1 MARPNPDP
9 WNWGWEDSGISSNSG
24 SVSNSS
30 SGNKNQNNN
39 NNNVCPD
46 PVWGWSVDS
55 TATHQEHNVPSTD
68 VGYSSAQHGQNY
80 TIAPM
85 HVPVS
90 SGSVA
95 TVMTPSTAALIAESF
110 SSDSGN
116 QTPLFLSGGS
126 QNLTGN
132 NPIAMNFVRNNN
144 VIPPVVNSGNQ
155 HTALSTPSHF
165 NRDVGYSHGSHGA
178 KSDFEQGYMNN
189 ISQQVTYTAGV
200 SEDRLRE
207 SHVVTQEVKSVGTI
221 EQDAPHPSVD
231 CVRRG
236 EEFSDVPVRK
246 SDTKTEKT
254 IKDEFDSPA
263 NDIPELSRGSSIREQ
278 DMSKQSSSTGND
290 GLSSQWSTESLP
302 SSEEL
307 SQTVE
312 GNEVISPHSN
322 VPHLSLVADSLLINQ
337 QNEQYHQSYVHG
349 SYEFSSDD
357 LNCRYV
363 ERTGEP
369 QCLKDVPISESR
381 NLYTQEYPSY
391 GINAYASE
399 QVTNETTIWNQSEGN
414 SGYSQGD
421 TYGQMSG
428 GGNISTLSSSS
439 PYVLSDFP
447 ATQQESMMNIAHIS
461 TETIKTLPIESVAS
475 ALENLTVSNEN
486 LRSPDVENK
495 EIVYPETE
503 ENSVT
508 TSAFQGHSNL
518 SHGSNVNIPP
528 TQAALGP
535 PPKTTGIAQ
544 KKNNNPYS
552 LTQKHVQ
559 KYRASPPSGE
569 GAAGV
574 VDKRNYNH
582 PHIPLVG
589 PTESGV
595 NVAQFGALPEIMS
608 HTINTLMQPS
618 YSLKAVETSGSIG
631 RKKKTPLMA
640 EDVVNLETVPD
651 NKERPDFVDVLQT
664 APVMRLHAA
673 AVGQV
678 GFRADI
684 RNSFQVSLC
693 VSVSE

>member
-1 MARPNPDP
+1 VARPNPDP
-9 WNWGWEDSGISSNSG
+9 WNWGWEESGLSANTG

-30 SGNKNQNNN
+30 SSNSKNRNNN

-46 PVWGWSVDS
+46 PMWGWSVDS
-55 TATHQEHNVPSTD
+55 TATRQEHSVPSTD

-85 HVPVS
+85 HVSVS

-95 TVMTPSTAALIAESF
+95 AVMTPSTAALIAESF

-116 QTPLFLSGGS
+116 QTPLFSSSGS

-132 NPIAMNFVRNNN
+132 KNPLTMNFVRNNN
-144 VIPPVVNSGNQ
+144 VIPPVVNSGYQ

-165 NRDVGYSHGSHGA
+165 NQDVNYSHGSHGA

-207 SHVVTQEVKSVGTI
+207 SNVVTQEVKNVGTI
-221 EQDAPHPSVD
+221 EQDTPHPSVD

-236 EEFSDVPVRK
+236 EEFSDPICK
-246 SDTKTEKT
+246 SDTKTEKS
-254 IKDEFDSPA
+254 IKEEFDSAA
-263 NDIPELSRGSSIREQ
+263 NDVPELSRGSSSREQ
-278 DMSKQSSSTGND
+278 DISKQSSSTGND

-312 GNEVISPHSN
+312 GNEVISPRSN
-322 VPHLSLVADSLLINQ
+322 VPHLSITDTLLINQ
-337 QNEQYHQSYVHG
+337 QNDQYQSYVHG
-349 SYEFSSDD
+349 SYEFSNDD
-357 LNCRYV
+357 QNCRYV

-369 QCLKDVPISESR
+369 QCLKDVPISECR

-391 GINAYASE
+391 GINVSASE
-399 QVTNETTIWNQSEGN
+399 QVTNETTWNQGEGN
-414 SGYSQGD
+414 SGCSQGD
-421 TYGQMSG
+421 TYSQMSG

-439 PYVLSDFP
+439 LYVHGDFP
-447 ATQQESMMNIAHIS
+447 TAQPETMMNIAHIS

-475 ALENLTVSNEN
+475 GLENLTVSNEN

-503 ENSVT
+503 ENSGAI
-508 TSAFQGHSNL
+508 SAFQGHSSL
-518 SHGSNVNIPP
+518 SHGSNVNITP
-528 TQAALGP
+528 TQAVLGP
-535 PPKTTGIAQ
+535 PPKTTGTTQ

-574 VDKRNYNH
+574 VDKRNYSH
-582 PHIPLVG
+582 PHIPSVG

-608 HTINTLMQPS
+608 HTINTHMQPT
-618 YSLKAVETSGSIG
+618 YSLKTVETSGSIG
-631 RKKKTPLMA
+631 RKKKTPPLMA

-678 GFRADI
+678 GFRVDI
-684 RNSFQVSLC
+684 RNPFQVS
-693 VSVSE
+693 

>member
-1 MARPNPDP
+1 VARPNPDP
-9 WNWGWEDSGISSNSG
+9 WNWGWEESGISANSESLSNST
-24 SVSNSS
+24 SSSNS
-30 SGNKNQNNN
+30 NKNKNNN

-46 PVWGWSVDS
+46 PVWSWSVDS
-55 TATHQEHNVPSTD
+55 TATHQEPVPSTNAS
-68 VGYSSAQHGQNY
+68 YSSAQHGQNY
-80 TIAPM
+80 TIAPT
-85 HVPVS
+85 HASVS

-110 SSDSGN
+110 SSGSAD
-116 QTPLFLSGGS
+116 QTPLFSIGSS

-132 NPIAMNFVRNNN
+132 KNPLTLNFVRNNN
-144 VIPPVVNSGNQ
+144 ISHPVVNIGNQ
-155 HTALSTPSHF
+155 YTAVSTPSHF
-165 NRDVGYSHGSHGA
+165 NQDVNYSHGSYGA
-178 KSDFEQGYMNN
+178 KSDFEQGYVNN

-200 SEDRLRE
+200 NEETLRE
-207 SHVVTQEVKSVGTI
+207 SQVVTQEVKNVGTI

-236 EEFSDVPVRK
+236 EEFSDVPVCK
-246 SDTKTEKT
+246 SDTKTEKS
-254 IKDEFDSPA
+254 IKEELDSPA
-263 NDIPELSRGSSIREQ
+263 NDVPELGRGSSSREQ
-278 DMSKQSSSTGND
+278 DISKQSSSTGND

-302 SSEEL
+302 SSEEV

-322 VPHLSLVADSLLINQ
+322 VPHLSVTDTLLINQ
-337 QNEQYHQSYVHG
+337 QNDQFHQSYVHG
-349 SYEFSSDD
+349 SYEFNNNDQ
-357 LNCRYV
+357 NGRHV

-369 QCLKDVPISESR
+369 QCLQDVPVSESR
-381 NLYTQEYPSY
+381 NLCTQEYPSY
-391 GINAYASE
+391 GSNVCASE
-399 QVTNETTIWNQSEGN
+399 QITNETTTWKQGAGN
-414 SGYSQGD
+414 RGYSQGD
-421 TYGQMSG
+421 IYGQVSG
-428 GGNISTLSSSS
+428 GGNISTLSSSNL
-439 PYVLSDFP
+439 YVHSDFP
-447 ATQQESMMNIAHIS
+447 TAQPETMMNIAHIS
-461 TETIKTLPIESVAS
+461 TETIKTPLPIENVVN

-503 ENSVT
+503 ENSGAM
-508 TSAFQGHSNL
+508 SSLPGHSNL
-518 SHGSNVNIPP
+518 PHGSNVNINP
-528 TQAALGP
+528 TQAVLGL
-535 PPKTTGIAQ
+535 PPKTTGISQ
-544 KKNNNPYS
+544 KKNSNPYS

-574 VDKRNYNH
+574 VDKSNYNH
-582 PHIPLVG
+582 SHIPSVG

-608 HTINTLMQPS
+608 HTINTLMQPT
-618 YSLKAVETSGSIG
+618 YSHKTLETSGSIG
-631 RKKKTPLMA
+631 RRKKTPPPMA

-651 NKERPDFVDVLQT
+651 NKERPDFIDVLQT

-684 RNSFQVSLC
+684 RNSFQVS
-693 VSVSE
+693 

>member
-1 MARPNPDP
+1 VARPNPDP
-9 WNWGWEDSGISSNSG
+9 WNWGWEESGISANSG

-30 SGNKNQNNN
+30 SNNNKNKNNN

-55 TATHQEHNVPSTD
+55 TATRQEHNVPSTD
-68 VGYSSAQHGQNY
+68 VGYTSAQHGQNY

-85 HVPVS
+85 HVSVS

-116 QTPLFLSGGS
+116 QTPLFSSGGS

-132 NPIAMNFVRNNN
+132 KNPLTVNFVRNNN

-165 NRDVGYSHGSHGA
+165 NQDVNYSHGSHGA

-189 ISQQVTYTAGV
+189 IPQQVTYTAGV

-207 SHVVTQEVKSVGTI
+207 SHVVTQEVKNVGTI

-236 EEFSDVPVRK
+236 EEFSDVPVYK
-246 SDTKTEKT
+246 SDTKTEKS
-254 IKDEFDSPA
+254 IKEEFDSPA
-263 NDIPELSRGSSIREQ
+263 NDVPELSRGSSSREQ
-278 DMSKQSSSTGND
+278 DISKQSSSTGKD

-307 SQTVE
+307 SQTIE

-322 VPHLSLVADSLLINQ
+322 VPHMSLITDTVLINQ
-337 QNEQYHQSYVHG
+337 QNDQYQSYVHG
-349 SYEFSSDD
+349 SYEFSNDD
-357 LNCRYV
+357 QNCRYV
-363 ERTGEP
+363 ESTGEP
-369 QCLKDVPISESR
+369 RCQKDVPISESR

-391 GINAYASE
+391 GSNICASE
-399 QVTNETTIWNQSEGN
+399 QVTNETTTWNQGEGN

-421 TYGQMSG
+421 AYGQTSG
-428 GGNISTLSSSS
+428 GSIISTLSSSS
-439 PYVLSDFP
+439 PYVHSDFP
-447 ATQQESMMNIAHIS
+447 TAQPETMMNIAHIT

-503 ENSVT
+503 ENSGA

-518 SHGSNVNIPP
+518 SHGSNVNITL

-535 PPKTTGIAQ
+535 PPKTTGITQ

-582 PHIPLVG
+582 PHIPSVG

-608 HTINTLMQPS
+608 HTINTLMQPT
-618 YSLKAVETSGSIG
+618 YSLKTAETSGSIG
-631 RKKKTPLMA
+631 RKKKTPPLMA

-664 APVMRLHAA
+664 APVMRLHAP

-684 RNSFQVSLC
+684 RNSFQVS
-693 VSVSE
+693 

>member
-9 WNWGWEDSGISSNSG
+9 WNWGWEESGISANSG
-24 SVSNSS
+24 SVSNSTS
-30 SGNKNQNNN
+30 SSNNKNNN

-55 TATHQEHNVPSTD
+55 TASHQEHNIPSTD

-85 HVPVS
+85 HVSVS

-116 QTPLFLSGGS
+116 QMPLFSSGGS

-132 NPIAMNFVRNNN
+132 KNPLTMNFVRNNN

-155 HTALSTPSHF
+155 HPALSTPSHF
-165 NRDVGYSHGSHGA
+165 NQDVNYSHGSHGA

-207 SHVVTQEVKSVGTI
+207 SHVVTQEVKNVGTI

-236 EEFSDVPVRK
+236 EEFSDVPISK
-246 SDTKTEKT
+246 SDTKTEKS
-254 IKDEFDSPA
+254 IKEEFDSVA
-263 NDIPELSRGSSIREQ
+263 NDVPELSREQSI
-278 DMSKQSSSTGND
+278 SKQSSSTGND

-307 SQTVE
+307 SQTAE

-322 VPHLSLVADSLLINQ
+322 VPHLSLITDTLLINQ
-337 QNEQYHQSYVHG
+337 QNDQYHRSCVHD
-349 SYEFSSDD
+349 SYEFRNDD
-357 LNCRYV
+357 QNCRYV

-381 NLYTQEYPSY
+381 NLYTQESPSY
-391 GINAYASE
+391 GSNACASE
-399 QVTNETTIWNQSEGN
+399 QVTNETTTWNQSEGN

-439 PYVLSDFP
+439 LYVHSDFP
-447 ATQQESMMNIAHIS
+447 TTAQPETVMNIAHIS

-475 ALENLTVSNEN
+475 ALENLTLSNEN

-503 ENSVT
+503 ENSRA
-508 TSAFQGHSNL
+508 TSSFQGHSNL
-518 SHGSNVNIPP
+518 SHGSNVNVTP
-528 TQAALGP
+528 TQAVLGP
-535 PPKTTGIAQ
+535 PPKTTVIAQ

-552 LTQKHVQ
+552 LAQKHVQ
-559 KYRASPPSGE
+559 KYQASPPSGE

-582 PHIPLVG
+582 PHIPSVG
-589 PTESGV
+589 PSESGV

-608 HTINTLMQPS
+608 HTINTLMQPT
-618 YSLKAVETSGSIG
+618 YSLKTVETSGSIG
-631 RKKKTPLMA
+631 RKKKAPPLMA

-684 RNSFQVSLC
+684 RNSFQVS
-693 VSVSE
+693 